1 MHIEKII
8 ISNFKSIK
16 HLELSNFKRI
26 NLFIGR
32 PNVGKSNIIEALS
45 VFTIPQ
51 LKLGNVKKLNQ
62 LMRLE
67 HETELFFDGNFKKSI
82 VIQADT
88 HICKINYDK
97 TSGLKIDLNQHPYH
111 YAINE
116 KLEIKNGKNEIQKE
130 PIYRYIFDA
139 HTKFLKGSATYLY
152 PPFGNN
158 LLNVLEIMPE
168 LKQNVQNL
176 FNEYELKIVFDKA
189 SQSLKVLKTVEE
201 EVFLLPYNSIADT
214 LRRVIFFKTAIASNE
229 NKVLLLE
236 EPEAHT
242 FPPYIVEITQ
252 ELIHSTTN
260 QFFIT
265 THSPFI
271 LNDLLQNAMD
281 DLAIF
286 IVDYK
291 NHQTVV
297 KGLTENELLEVY
309 KYGIDRF
316 MNYQIYL

>member
-1 MHIEKII
+1 MHIEKIV

-51 LKLGNVKKLNQ
+51 LKLSNVKKLNQ

-67 HETELFFDGNFKKSI
+67 HETELFFDGNFKESI

-88 HICKINYDK
+88 HTCKINYDK
-97 TSGLKIDLNQHPYH
+97 ISGLNVSLNQHH

-116 KLEIKNGKNEIQKE
+116 KLEIKNGKGLIQNE

-139 HTKFLKGSATYLY
+139 NAKFSKGSAMYLY

-168 LKQNVQNL
+168 LKQNIQNL

-189 SQSLKVLKTVEE
+189 SQSLKVIKAVEDE
-201 EVFLLPYNSIADT
+201 LFLLPYNSIADT

-229 NKVLLLE
+229 NRILLLE
-236 EPEAHT
+236 EPEAHA

-297 KGLTENELLEVY
+297 KGLTETELLEVY
-309 KYGIDRF
+309 KYGIDLF

>member
-16 HLELSNFKRI
+16 HLELSGFKRI

-51 LKLGNVKKLNQ
+51 LKLGNVKKINT

-67 HETELFFDGNFKKSI
+67 HETELFFDGNFKEPI
-82 VIQADT
+82 VIQVDT
-88 HICKINYDK
+88 HNCKINYDK
-97 TSGLKIDLNQHPYH
+97 TTGLNIDLNQHTYF
-111 YAINE
+111 INE
-116 KLEIKNGKNEIQKE
+116 KLEIKNGKSAIQKE

-139 HTKFLKGSATYLY
+139 HTPFLKGSAAYLY

-158 LLNVLEIMPE
+158 LLNVLEVMPD
-168 LKQNVQNL
+168 LKQNIQNL
-176 FNEYELKIVFDKA
+176 FSEYELKMVFDKA
-189 SQSLKVLKTVEE
+189 SQSLKILKSVEDE
-201 EVFLLPYNSIADT
+201 LFLLPYNSIADT

-229 NKVLLLE
+229 NRILLLE
-236 EPEAHT
+236 EPEAHA

-260 QFFIT
+260 QFLIT

-271 LNDLLQNAMD
+271 LNDLLQNAME

-297 KGLTENELLEVY
+297 KGLTETELLEVY
-309 KYGIDRF
+309 KYGIDLF